1 MFQLCA
7 KECCGDVTVAGGSM
21 PADDTI
27 PIAPQ
32 SAHRLRLSSAKI
44 LIKPS
49 EPTQSSLF
57 YRLTFQPTLLLDR
70 CSSLPLTLG
79 EKVRSEE
86 SKRMRGSEQEE
97 HMGGNN
103 AIALHAS

>member
-1 MFQLCA
+1 
-7 KECCGDVTVAGGSM
+7 M

-27 PIAPQ
+27 PRAPQ

-49 EPTQSSLF
+49 EPIQSPFFFFFFSRTDLSVDTATLSDRRSSLA
-57 YRLTFQPTLLLDR
+57 
-70 CSSLPLTLG
+70 LTLG
-79 EKVRSEE
+79 EKVRIGE
-86 SKRMRGSEQEE
+86 SKRMKGSKQEE

-103 AIALHAS
+103 AIVLRAS

>member
-1 MFQLCA
+1 
-7 KECCGDVTVAGGSM
+7 M

-27 PIAPQ
+27 PRAPQ

-49 EPTQSSLF
+49 EPIQSPFFLF
-57 YRLTFQPTLLLDR
+57 CFSRTDLSVDTATLLDR
-70 CSSLPLTLG
+70 RSSPALTLG
-79 EKVRSEE
+79 EKVRNGE

-103 AIALHAS
+103 AIVLRAS